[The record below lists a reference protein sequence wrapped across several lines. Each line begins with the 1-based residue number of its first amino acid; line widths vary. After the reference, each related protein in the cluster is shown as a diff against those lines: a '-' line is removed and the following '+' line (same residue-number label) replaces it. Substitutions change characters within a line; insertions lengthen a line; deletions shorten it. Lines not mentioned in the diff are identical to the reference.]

1 MDPNEH
7 IEPEVPIQEEI
18 QVETGYDRQ
27 EPPAGLIAGLSL
39 STFLALIAVIL
50 GVRAYF
56 DYTKQQYEEKVGQ
69 AVAEDLKNLRN
80 NEDEALNSYK
90 VVDKDKGVV
99 RIPIRR
105 AMELIAKESAEGRLK
120 YEQKEYPVK
129 SPTSGGSA
137 PGDVTGKPAP
147 AAAAP
152 VKATNGS
159 NGNSPAGN

>member
-1 MDPNEH
+1 MESNEH
-7 IEPEVPIQEEI
+7 TDPEVPIPDQI
-18 QVETGYDRQ
+18 QAETGYDKQ
-27 EPPAGLIAGLSL
+27 EPPAALIAGLSL

-69 AVAEDLKNLRN
+69 AVAEDLKNLHG

-90 VVDKDKGVV
+90 VVDKNNGVV

-105 AMELIAKESAEGRLK
+105 AMELIAKESAEGKLK
-120 YEQKEYPVK
+120 YAQKEYPVK

-137 PGDVTGKPAP
+137 PGDATGKPAP
-147 AAAAP
+147 AAAVP
-152 VKATNGS
+152 VKAINGS
-159 NGNSPAGN
+159 SPTGK